1 MAEVPTI
8 NATDEEIGQLLRE
21 AKTIAVVGV
30 SRDPT
35 KDSHLVAQYLR
46 QHYRTYFVNPNADEI
61 AGEKCYPSLKA
72 LPEVPDIVDVFRPPN
87 AVPPVV
93 DEAIAVGAK
102 AIWLQLG
109 IVHNEAAQRAK
120 EAGLTVVQDRC
131 IKIEHQRLK
140 QLGKL

>member
-1 MAEVPTI
+1 
-8 NATDEEIGQLLRE
+8 
-21 AKTIAVVGV
+21 
-30 SRDPT
+30 
-35 KDSHLVAQYLR
+35 
-46 QHYRTYFVNPNADEI
+46 
-61 AGEKCYPSLKA
+61 
-72 LPEVPDIVDVFRPPN
+72 
-87 AVPPVV
+87 V

>member
-8 NATDEEIGQLLRE
+8 NATDEEIEQLLRE

-61 AGEKCYPSLKA
+61 AGE
-72 LPEVPDIVDVFRPPN
+72 
-87 AVPPVV
+87 
-93 DEAIAVGAK
+93 
-102 AIWLQLG
+102 
-109 IVHNEAAQRAK
+109 
-120 EAGLTVVQDRC
+120 
-131 IKIEHQRLK
+131 
-140 QLGKL
+140 

>member
-1 MAEVPTI
+1 
-8 NATDEEIGQLLRE
+8 
-21 AKTIAVVGV
+21 
-30 SRDPT
+30 
-35 KDSHLVAQYLR
+35 
-46 QHYRTYFVNPNADEI
+46 
-61 AGEKCYPSLKA
+61 LKA

-109 IVHNEAAQRAK
+109 IVHNEAMQKAK
-120 EAGLTVVQDRC
+120 GAGLTVVQDRC

>member
-1 MAEVPTI
+1 
-8 NATDEEIGQLLRE
+8 
-21 AKTIAVVGV
+21 
-30 SRDPT
+30 
-35 KDSHLVAQYLR
+35 
-46 QHYRTYFVNPNADEI
+46 
-61 AGEKCYPSLKA
+61 
-72 LPEVPDIVDVFRPPN
+72 VPDIVDVFRPPN

-93 DEAIAVGAK
+93 DEAVAVGAK